1 MICKCSLYSGYK
13 YADRILIQRTGKI
26 VICIQNDKLC
36 DRDMFLNLKGF
47 ER

>member
-26 VICIQNDKLC
+26 VICIQNDNNWVIKLC
-36 DRDMFLNLKGF
+36 DR
-47 ER
+47 